1 MSKKIASSS
10 FVLKAI
16 AEITEVFKYLIGVR
30 SKADK
35 KTLRSE
41 IEAEK
46 VTLNA
51 TITANKK
58 DADTKITSLTGTES
72 AHHKAHVAEEQRL
85 NKNVE
90 DDELTV
96 AQAFEKVRVAV
107 GMNEDGEVSFEGT
120 KYLDDCSTVKEA
132 LIALDN
138 AIANI

>member
-90 DDELTV
+90 DDEL
-96 AQAFEKVRVAV
+96 
-107 GMNEDGEVSFEGT
+107 NEDGEVSFEGT
-120 KYLDDCSTVKEA
+120 NYLDDCSTIKEA